1 MAQNQDFSTVTH
13 EESREELE
21 VSENEGSNATINLEE
36 KVELDEFIIN
46 HAAEHLVNSKTTVQ
60 DKQTRL
66 ITSSE
71 INITNEILPDQPLE
85 TTVSKETKDF
95 IGNNISVH
103 MVEVEKILGDGKDL
117 TTKETAFSKTTIT
130 PIDDVHLTQ
139 FDENDDELIDRQY
152 DFMRTEEKKS
162 HDSEEYI
169 DNPRDSVKNE
179 ENVSLGDGDIYN
191 SHENIPHDSTKNEE
205 KASLYKDI
213 DILHDSVKT
222 EGNVSLDD
230 EEDVYNLHDNIPH
243 TSIKNG
249 ENVSLDENIDIPH
262 DLIKI
267 EEKVSLDYEVE
278 IYSPHNNIS
287 HDSIK
292 NVENV
297 SLDEDADSPHDNTSH
312 DFIKNEEKESLDED
326 IDNQHDSVKTKEK
339 VSLEGESD
347 DSPYY
352 SAKIDEKVSLDNDD
366 VESLAPSTPQGEEN
380 ILATI
385 SKVAPELKQVLDT
398 WNGELSRYK
407 NSEDR
412 SDTLGKDTD
421 SDKLLQGEIT
431 YVKEDVIEE
440 EKKHDVRDEE
450 DNFVSDIQSLS
461 SKRIK
466 DILDKDL
473 DSDKFLQGETVYV
486 KENVIEEEE
495 RRNMKDKDDFMSDIQ
510 SSPYKRIKNV
520 MGKNSD
526 LDKLSQDEITYV
538 KKDIIEEDKHNVKY
552 GENFIS
558 SDIQGSPSKRIKIEV
573 NLNEKQ
579 DDNVSNV
586 QTLLQP
592 TSSTPSSVLLD
603 VVESMFVPGFN
614 RNVVL
619 AIDLVFLMLLMIEGV
634 LAVMTDY
641 NVYVLVHMG
650 ITLALFIALQLF
662 LAEAYRAQVE
672 EVGLIAKKEE

>member
-21 VSENEGSNATINLEE
+21 VGENEGSNTTINLEE
-36 KVELDEFIIN
+36 KVELDEFIAN

-71 INITNEILPDQPLE
+71 INITNEILSDQTLE

-117 TTKETAFSKTTIT
+117 TTKETAFSKNTIT
-130 PIDDVHLTQ
+130 PIGDVHLTQ
-139 FDENDDELIDRQY
+139 FDDNDDELIDRQY

-179 ENVSLGDGDIYN
+179 ENVSLDDEDIYN
-191 SHENIPHDSTKNEE
+191 SHENIPHNSTKNEE
-205 KASLYKDI
+205 KASLDKDI
-213 DILHDSVKT
+213 DILHDSMKT

-230 EEDVYNLHDNIPH
+230 KEDVYSLHDNIPH
-243 TSIKNG
+243 ASIKNG
-249 ENVSLDENIDIPH
+249 EKVSFDIPH

-292 NVENV
+292 NVEDV
-297 SLDEDADSPHDNTSH
+297 
-312 DFIKNEEKESLDED
+312 SLDED
-326 IDNQHDSVKTKEK
+326 IDSPHDSVKTKEK
-339 VSLEGESD
+339 LSLEGESD
-347 DSPYY
+347 DGPYY

-366 VESLAPSTPQGEEN
+366 VESSAPSTPQGEEN

-407 NSEDR
+407 NSKDR
-412 SDTLGKDTD
+412 TDTLGKDTD
-421 SDKLLQGEIT
+421 SDKLLQGQIT

-440 EKKHDVRDEE
+440 EKKHDVRDE
-450 DNFVSDIQSLS
+450 DNFISDVQSLS
-461 SKRIK
+461 SKRTK
-466 DILDKDL
+466 DVLDKDL

-486 KENVIEEEE
+486 KENVIEEE

-520 MGKNSD
+520 LGKNSD
-526 LDKLSQDEITYV
+526 LDKLSQDAITYV

-558 SDIQGSPSKRIKIEV
+558 SDLQSSPSKRIKIEV
-573 NLNEKQ
+573 NLNEKS
-579 DDNVSNV
+579 DDNVSNA
-586 QTLLQP
+586 QSLLQP
-592 TSSTPSSVLLD
+592 TSSTPSSVFLD